1 MLDHSYKMSGPVP
14 TFKLEGTNNEHI
26 KVEDVLPESPTA
38 LSDTYMDDGDLDDPA
53 LNFDNISQQVWMSR
67 LPKYLWETLAK
78 IGDPKAIDQALANIP
93 DDQEIDLGIIRVEGD
108 TERPERVS
116 LRLNNIS
123 YFENIEKEYIL
134 KPQTGTARRGK
145 RPGEVFVFSEKN
157 KDGYKQ
163 RANVWDNLDEDG
175 NPTMRS
181 QLFQEV
187 LRDEKKKENKGKYRP
202 RARRPIPK
210 IAAIA
215 GTVTQEYD
223 TVPVDNPEHRRLDQ
237 QRTADTLK
245 EKEVDRTAITTVDSR
260 LMYNHILT
268 AAERQNINK
277 VSSLKTSKLRMLTS
291 NSKHKPRDNWPRT
304 AVQLV
309 WRNQYLWIC
318 CSNNSVNTN
327 TGVCEICAIHLRN
340 RSSGSRKIW
349 RKLLLC
355 IEQEISMENGNYE
368 TTSSLMHRY

>member
-1 MLDHSYKMSGPVP
+1 MLVHSHKMSGPVP
-14 TFKLEGTNNEHI
+14 TFKLEGTDNAHI

-53 LNFDNISQQVWMSR
+53 LNFDSVNQQIWMSR

-93 DDQEIDLGIIRVEGD
+93 DDQEIDLGIIRIEGD
-108 TERPERVS
+108 TERPDRVS
-116 LRLNNIS
+116 LKLNNIP
-123 YFENIEKEYIL
+123 YFENIEKEYLL
-134 KPQTGTARRGK
+134 KTQTGTARRGK
-145 RPGEVFVFSEKN
+145 RPGQVFMFSEKN

-187 LRDEKKKENKGKYRP
+187 LRDEKKKENKGKYKP

-210 IAAIA
+210 IAALE
-215 GTVTQEYD
+215 GTVTQEFD
-223 TVPVDNPEHRRLDQ
+223 TVPVENAEHKRLDQ
-237 QRTADTLK
+237 RRTEDILK

-260 LMYNHILT
+260 IMYGSILT

-277 VSSLKTSKLRMLTS
+277 VGILSTDTCQMLTMTSKHRL
-291 NSKHKPRDNWPRT
+291 RDNWRRT

-309 WRNQYLWIC
+309 LRNRYFSKC
-318 CSNNSVNTN
+318 YSNNSVNTSI
-327 TGVCEICAIHLRN
+327 GVCEIYAIHLHN
-340 RSSGSRKIW
+340 QSNGSRRFW
-349 RKLLLC
+349 RKL
-355 IEQEISMENGNYE
+355 Q
-368 TTSSLMHRY
+368 

>member
-1 MLDHSYKMSGPVP
+1 VLVHSYKMSGPVP

-38 LSDTYMDDGDLDDPA
+38 LSDAYMDDGDLDDPA
-53 LNFDNISQQVWMSR
+53 LGFDNINQQLWMSR

-78 IGDPKAIDQALANIP
+78 MGDPKAIDQALASIP

-108 TERPERVS
+108 TEKPERVS
-116 LRLNNIS
+116 LRLNNIP

-134 KPQTGTARRGK
+134 KAQTGTAHRGK
-145 RPGEVFVFSEKN
+145 QPGRLFMFSEKN

-187 LRDEKKKENKGKYRP
+187 LRDERKKENKGKYKARP
-202 RARRPIPK
+202 RRPIPK

-215 GTVTQEYD
+215 GTITQEYD
-223 TVPVDNPEHRRLDQ
+223 TVPVDNPEHRRLEQ

-245 EKEVDRTAITTVDSR
+245 EKEVDHTAITTVDSR
-260 LMYNHILT
+260 IMFGSILT

-277 VSSLKTSKLRMLTS
+277 VRFSNARTLRMLTMS
-291 NSKHKPRDNWPRT
+291 SKHKPKGNWQRT
-304 AVQLV
+304 AVQPV
-309 WRNQYLWIC
+309 SKNRYFSIC
-318 CSNNSVNTN
+318 CSNNFANTN
-327 TGVCEICAIHLRN
+327 IGACGIYAIHLHSQSNGLRKCWK
-340 RSSGSRKIW
+340 RSR
-349 RKLLLC
+349 
-355 IEQEISMENGNYE
+355 
-368 TTSSLMHRY
+368 